1 MSLSTIVL
9 NASMLYNAFIAQ
21 HVGMQ
26 NNTVQLDQRN
36 TEVSTQ
42 GIIITDPISPTDQ
55 DITNA
60 YTIHRWTIQTD
71 AQIPTGT
78 TLHCFAK
85 TGSSYFSEN
94 SWTDWTPIEQN
105 HTLTSPKG
113 HYLKLKYVF
122 TTTDRALSP
131 SLNSVTL
138 QAEIEYQPFA
148 TPLKI
153 IEQHNEQLITS
164 SYTFDY
170 EHPGEKT
177 IQAFIK
183 TQKLNEL
190 IQNQKTDLER
200 FIALNHHIAQLP
212 NTRHNMW
219 SEAYPWTLDQ
229 VIQQDNEQTAVK
241 GHCMSYASVLI
252 SALTGLGYH
261 ARHWA
266 IEGFRFMNHEVVE
279 VWSNDLQ
286 KWIYLDPSLDQHYT
300 DPKTGEPL
308 SLLEMHNIFVNTFFE
323 AGENLLMPMEQ
334 QRERIQEKGGK
345 NAPIHCQDQGYHYG
359 TFTTNYDW
367 GWFHG
372 YLAAGFLRLT
382 TRNNFHSQPEPAFNF
397 FGEGNDEDYGF
408 PSWVDAKTPPKTDQ
422 VKIFSGRKRDFYWTL
437 NQATYR
443 AIRTS
448 ENTLTIEL
456 ANTQPFFSHYHIT
469 TNGTP
474 HTTTNHT
481 YLLTLTKGENTFS
494 VTPIDKY
501 KKEGIKSQFT
511 LIF

>member
-9 NASMLYNAFIAQ
+9 NASILYNAFVAQ
-21 HVGMQ
+21 HVIIQ
-26 NNTVQLDQRN
+26 NDQIVLDLRN
-36 TEVSTQ
+36 QDIATQ
-42 GIIITDPISPTDQ
+42 GILITDPIAFNDQ
-55 DITNA
+55 AITND
-60 YTIHRWTIQTD
+60 YTIHQWVIQTN
-71 AQIPTGT
+71 AETPKGT
-78 TLHCFAK
+78 TLQCFSK
-85 TGSSYFSEN
+85 TGSSYFTETD
-94 SWTDWTPIEQN
+94 WTDWTPINPN
-105 HTLTSPKG
+105 HTLTSPQG
-113 HYLKLKYVF
+113 RYLKLKYVF
-122 TTTDRALSP
+122 TTTDPSLSP
-131 SLNSVTL
+131 KLNKVTV
-138 QAEIEYQPFA
+138 QAKAESTSFKSPIQI
-148 TPLKI
+148 TQ
-153 IEQHNEQLITS
+153 QHTETLITS

-170 EHPGEKT
+170 EHPDEKN
-177 IQAFIK
+177 IQSFIQ
-183 TQKLNEL
+183 THKLNPL
-190 IQNQKTDLER
+190 IQNKKTDLER
-200 FIALNHHIAQLP
+200 FITLNHYIAQLP

-229 VIQQDNEQTAVK
+229 VLQQENEQTAVK

-286 KWIYLDPSLDQHYT
+286 KWVYLDPSLDQHYT
-300 DPKTGEPL
+300 APKTGEAL
-308 SLLEMHNIFVNTFFE
+308 SLLEMHNIFINTFFKE
-323 AGENLLMPMEQ
+323 GENLLMPMDQ
-334 QRERIQEKGGK
+334 QRERMKEIGGQ

-359 TFTTNYDW
+359 TLTTDYDW

-408 PSWVDAKTPPKTDQ
+408 PSWVDSKTPPKTNQ
-422 VKIFSGRKRDFYWTL
+422 VKIFSGRQRDFYWTL

-456 ANTQPFFSHYHIT
+456 ANTQPFFSHYRIIQNGNTHIIT
-469 TNGTP
+469 D
-474 HTTTNHT
+474 HTHS
-481 YLLTLTKGENTFS
+481 LTLTKGENTFS
-494 VTPIDKY
+494 VTPVDKY
-501 KKEGIKSQFT
+501 KKIGTESYFT
-511 LIF
+511 LDM